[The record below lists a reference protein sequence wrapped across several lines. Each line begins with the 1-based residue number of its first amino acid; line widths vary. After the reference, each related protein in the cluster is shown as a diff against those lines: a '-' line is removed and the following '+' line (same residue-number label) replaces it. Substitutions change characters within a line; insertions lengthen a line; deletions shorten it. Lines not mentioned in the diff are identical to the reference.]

1 MNVPQCLFTVALAL
15 TLTTGCASVSK
26 NYEGSLPDS
35 EIGVLRR
42 QGYQFRIQDDS
53 PPRRNRPA
61 DELRLLPGEYIIRFV
76 HTTYR
81 NGGAAL
87 CVIEA
92 GRRYTLEVSGRQ
104 FVSDSGSY
112 ALTGECVPED
122 ES

>member
-1 MNVPQCLFTVALAL
+1 MSLHRSIFLLVFFLLLPP
-15 TLTTGCASVSK
+15 GCASVWK
-26 NYEGSLPDS
+26 NYEGDRPDS
-35 EIGVLRR
+35 EVGVLRS
-42 QGYQFRIQDDS
+42 QGYQFRLQDDA
-53 PPRRNRPA
+53 PPRRVRPA

-92 GRRYTLEVSGRQ
+92 GRRYTLKVSGRQ
-104 FVSDSGSY
+104 FVSESGSF
-112 ALTGECVPED
+112 AFTGECVPED